1 MTIEI
6 VAIEKLRK
14 IDRVDELIGCFMEHV
29 LREKGEGSE
38 HDGL

>member
-6 VAIEKLRK
+6 VAIEKIRK
-14 IDRVDELIGCFMEHV
+14 INMVDEFIGCLTAHV
-29 LREKGEGSE
+29 LRENGKGSE